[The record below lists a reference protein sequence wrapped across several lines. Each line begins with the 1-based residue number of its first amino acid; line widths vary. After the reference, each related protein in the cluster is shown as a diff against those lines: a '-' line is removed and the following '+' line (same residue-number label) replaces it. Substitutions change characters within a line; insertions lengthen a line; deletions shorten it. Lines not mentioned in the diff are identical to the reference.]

1 MKKKDKIETT
11 KFRKIIRDDNLDIK
25 SSSYTVLRSRKDDC
39 IKVFLTLSVSET
51 GWSLSRYA
59 VSLCVLGK
67 RVFPRTTRVHDLAYR
82 RGKWWGSTAWLEV
95 SEIRFIA
102 ESLKI
107 DWFEGFFNT
116 ENCQRI
122 ILDALHKKNMIRS
135 FVAGKLKPSNFWNS
149 YTKCLGVDP
158 KLFPSSSMKKLAKIR
173 QNQPD
178 MIAYKSLYDIM
189 DFNRNPIGF
198 IDTVY
203 RNMEEERSF
212 DLALGFNTTVEDA
225 VMEERRKKRDF
236 YNLLADTFNMCCAN
250 GTTFNHLWSKKR
262 MEEEHE
268 RLVLLQNMGL
278 AESKNPDMI
287 YTDDLSVTML
297 LKTARDCGMKN
308 VELMDS
314 ERKLFVHAQL
324 FHNCSYGYHDS
335 ITRGSY
341 LIMVMDVY
349 GEHVMLG
356 INRTSNDE
364 AKYSQCYKRAN
375 ISPTPEVAC
384 LVRGFIE
391 HNQNIIKGVMRSA
404 HNPAKKDTPFPPA
417 PANPELPW

>member
-1 MKKKDKIETT
+1 MKKEKKTETI
-11 KFRKIIRDDNLDIK
+11 KFHKIIRDSELDIK
-25 SSSYTVLRSRKDDC
+25 NSSYTYLRSRKDDC
-39 IKVFLTLSVSET
+39 IKAFLTLSISKT
-51 GWSLSRYA
+51 GWSLSRYT
-59 VSLCVLGK
+59 VTLCVLGK
-67 RVFPRTTRVHDLAYR
+67 KVFPRTTRVHDLAYR
-82 RGKWWGSTAWLEV
+82 SGKWWGTTAWI
-95 SEIRFIA
+95 EIPELRFIA

-107 DWFEGFFNT
+107 DWFEGFYNT
-116 ENCQRI
+116 EKCHRV
-122 ILDALHKKNMIRS
+122 ILEALRKKNMIRL

-158 KLFPSSSMKKLAKIR
+158 KLFPSSSMKKLSKIR
-173 QNQPD
+173 QDQPD
-178 MIAYKSLYDIM
+178 MIAYKSLYDII

-203 RNMEEERSF
+203 RNMEEENSF
-212 DLALGFNTTVEDA
+212 GTMCLNTTMEDV
-225 VMEERRKKRDF
+225 VMEAQRQRRELN
-236 YNLLADTFNMCCAN
+236 NLFADTFNMCCAN

-297 LKTARDCGMKN
+297 MKTARDCGMKN

-341 LIMVMDVY
+341 LIMVMDIY

-356 INRTSNDE
+356 MTRTSNDE
-364 AKYSQCYKRAN
+364 IRYSQCYKRAN
-375 ISPTPEVAC
+375 ISPAPEVAC

-391 HNQNIIKGVMRSA
+391 HNQNILKGVMKSA
-404 HNPAKKDTPFPPA
+404 HNPAKKDTALPTAPVDPA
-417 PANPELPW
+417 LPW